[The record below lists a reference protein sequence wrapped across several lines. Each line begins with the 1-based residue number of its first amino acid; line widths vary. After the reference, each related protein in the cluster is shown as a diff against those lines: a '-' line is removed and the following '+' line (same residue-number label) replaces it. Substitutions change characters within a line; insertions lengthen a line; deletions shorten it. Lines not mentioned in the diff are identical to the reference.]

1 MNRLIQLW
9 EILNG
14 SQKNQGLILL
24 FITLIG
30 SIVEALGIGLVV
42 PFITLVLSTDF
53 SFPSFITASWPVITS
68 LSKDQ
73 LVIYMV
79 LVFVSFYFFKS
90 IFILWLTARQ
100 TGYIYSLQESI
111 SGRIFTAYLNK
122 PYKFHLLENS
132 GRLISN
138 TITEC
143 NQFCVGFVSA
153 VILILNDVF
162 ILTAIL
168 SVLLYF
174 EPFGAFISFV
184 LFGVIGSILFIFS
197 KKRAATWGEA
207 RQEMERQRIKSAQQ
221 GFSAIKD
228 IKLFNNEK
236 IFVNEYINHTHISLD
251 AGRKQSI
258 LQCIPRI
265 FLEFVAVLALCGIVV
280 CLILNGDQ
288 SKVVPVVGLFAAA
301 AFKLLPTISRLVQNF
316 QTVVFCT
323 PSVNL
328 IHSQLGQSKMPIGQ
342 SYSSNSENIKL
353 EKNLRVSNLSFSYEG
368 TERTVL
374 ESINMDLHAGQM
386 IGFVGMSGAGKSTLI
401 DCILGLIVPSSGNL
415 IIDGVKITNK
425 NVKSWQ
431 KNIGYV
437 PQVIY
442 LLDASLRENIAFGI
456 SIDFID
462 EEKLGN
468 AIKKAQLSDFVSDLP
483 KGLDTFVGEQG
494 VRLSGGQR
502 QRIGIARALYNDPSV
517 LVLDE
522 ATSALDN
529 ETESEVM
536 NAVESLQGSRTI
548 LIIAHR
554 LSTIKNCD
562 YIYKL
567 ENGKVISDGDPN
579 LVLGNELYVHQ

>member
-1 MNRLIQLW
+1 MNSLIQLW
-9 EILNG
+9 EILNS
-14 SQKNQGLILL
+14 SQKTQGLILL

-30 SIVEALGIGLVV
+30 SFIEALGIGLVV
-42 PFITLVLSTDF
+42 PFITLILSTDF
-53 SFPSFITASWPVITS
+53 SFPTFITASWPVITS
-68 LSKDQ
+68 LSKEQ

-79 LVFVSFYFFKS
+79 LIFVSFYLLKS
-90 IFILWLTARQ
+90 IFIFWLTARQ

-122 PYKFHLLENS
+122 PYEFHILENS

-143 NQFCVGFVSA
+143 TQFCVGFVSA
-153 VILILNDVF
+153 IILILND
-162 ILTAIL
+162 ILVLTGIV
-168 SVLLYF
+168 SVLLFF
-174 EPFGAFISFV
+174 EPLGAFISFV
-184 LFGVIGSILFIFS
+184 LFGIIGALLFFFS
-197 KKRAATWGEA
+197 KKRAETWGEA

-265 FLEFVAVLALCGIVV
+265 FLEFVAVFALCGIVV
-280 CLILNGDQ
+280 FLISKGDQ
-288 SKVVPVVGLFAAA
+288 YKVLTVVGLFAAA

-316 QTVVFCT
+316 QTVVFSS

-328 IHSQLGQSKMPIGQ
+328 IHTQLEQMKIPTDE
-342 SYSSNSENIKL
+342 SYSSISESIRL

-368 TERTVL
+368 TERTAL
-374 ESINMDLHAGQM
+374 ESINLDLHAGQM
-386 IGFVGMSGAGKSTLI
+386 IGFVGTSGAGKSTLI

-456 SIDFID
+456 SIDLID

-483 KGLDTFVGEQG
+483 KGLDTFVGERG

-536 NAVESLQGSRTI
+536 NAVESLQGIRTI
-548 LIIAHR
+548 LLIAHR
-554 LSTIKNCD
+554 FSTIKNCD
-562 YIYKL
+562 HIYKM
-567 ENGKVISDGDPN
+567 ENGKVTVDGDPN
-579 LVLGNELYVHQ
+579 LLLSNELHLHQ

>member
-1 MNRLIQLW
+1 
-9 EILNG
+9 
-14 SQKNQGLILL
+14 
-24 FITLIG
+24 
-30 SIVEALGIGLVV
+30 
-42 PFITLVLSTDF
+42 
-53 SFPSFITASWPVITS
+53 
-68 LSKDQ
+68 
-73 LVIYMV
+73 
-79 LVFVSFYFFKS
+79 
-90 IFILWLTARQ
+90 
-100 TGYIYSLQESI
+100 
-111 SGRIFTAYLNK
+111 
-122 PYKFHLLENS
+122 
-132 GRLISN
+132 
-138 TITEC
+138 
-143 NQFCVGFVSA
+143 
-153 VILILNDVF
+153 
-162 ILTAIL
+162 
-168 SVLLYF
+168 
-174 EPFGAFISFV
+174 
-184 LFGVIGSILFIFS
+184 
-197 KKRAATWGEA
+197 
-207 RQEMERQRIKSAQQ
+207 
-221 GFSAIKD
+221 
-228 IKLFNNEK
+228 
-236 IFVNEYINHTHISLD
+236 
-251 AGRKQSI
+251 
-258 LQCIPRI
+258 
-265 FLEFVAVLALCGIVV
+265 
-280 CLILNGDQ
+280 
-288 SKVVPVVGLFAAA
+288 
-301 AFKLLPTISRLVQNF
+301 
-316 QTVVFCT
+316 
-323 PSVNL
+323 
-328 IHSQLGQSKMPIGQ
+328 MPIGQ

-368 TERTVL
+368 TQRTVL
-374 ESINMDLHAGQM
+374 ESINLDLHAGQM

-425 NVKSWQ
+425 NVKNWQ

-483 KGLDTFVGEQG
+483 KGLDTFVGERG

>member
-1 MNRLIQLW
+1 MSSLIKLW
-9 EILNG
+9 ETLNS
-14 SQKNQGLILL
+14 SQKTQGLILL
-24 FITLIG
+24 SITLIG
-30 SIVEALGIGLVV
+30 SFVEALGIGLVV
-42 PFITLVLSTDF
+42 PFITLILSTDF
-53 SFPSFITASWPVITS
+53 IFPSFISALWPVITS
-68 LSKDQ
+68 LSKEE

-79 LVFVSFYFFKS
+79 LIFVSFYFFKS
-90 IFILWLTARQ
+90 IFILWLTTRQ

-111 SGRIFTAYLNK
+111 SGRIFSSYLAK
-122 PYKFHLLENS
+122 PYDFHLLENS
-132 GRLISN
+132 ARLISN
-138 TITEC
+138 TITEST
-143 NQFCVGFVSA
+143 QFCVGFVSA
-153 VILILNDVF
+153 VILILNDLF

-174 EPFGAFISFV
+174 EPFGALISLI

-197 KKRAATWGEA
+197 KKRAASWGEA
-207 RQEMERQRIKSAQQ
+207 RQEMERQRIKSAQH
-221 GFSAIKD
+221 GFSGIKD

-236 IFVNEYINHTHISLD
+236 IFIDEYINHTHTSLD

-280 CLILNGDQ
+280 FLILNGDQ

-316 QTVVFCT
+316 QTVVFCS

-342 SYSSNSENIKL
+342 IVETFKDSIKL
-353 EKNLRVSNLSFSYEG
+353 NKNLKVSNLSFSYDEDD
-368 TERTVL
+368 RTAL
-374 ESINMDLHAGQM
+374 DSISLDFDAGQM
-386 IGFVGMSGAGKSTLI
+386 VGFIGASGAGKSTLI
-401 DCILGLIVPSSGNL
+401 DCILGLIESSAGSL
-415 IIDGVKITNK
+415 SIDGKVITNK
-425 NVKSWQ
+425 NVKAWQ
-431 KNIGYV
+431 KNVGYV

-442 LLDASLRENIAFGI
+442 LLDASLRENIAFGVSSD
-456 SIDFID
+456 SIDEKKLRSAID
-462 EEKLGN
+462 
-468 AIKKAQLSDFVSDLP
+468 KAQLSDFISDLP
-483 KGLDTFVGEQG
+483 KGLDTFVGERG

-502 QRIGIARALYNDPSV
+502 QRIGMARALYNNPSV

-554 LSTIKNCD
+554 FSTIKNCD

-567 ENGKVISDGDPN
+567 ENGRIVLEGNPN
-579 LVLGNELYVHQ
+579 EVLGEKLLTDE